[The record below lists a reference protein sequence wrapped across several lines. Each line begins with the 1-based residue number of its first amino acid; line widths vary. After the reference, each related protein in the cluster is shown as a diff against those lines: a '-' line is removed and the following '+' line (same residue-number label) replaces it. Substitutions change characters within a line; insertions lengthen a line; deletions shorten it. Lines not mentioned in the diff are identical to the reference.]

1 MKRELFF
8 CGDPVLR
15 KKAKRI
21 REIDD
26 SVLQLFEDMKETM
39 DDANG
44 VGLAAPQVGEPVRMI
59 CVREDLDEDYEVH
72 CLLNPR
78 IVGGSGLQEG
88 MEGCLSLPTLYA
100 VVTRNK
106 KVVAEGTGLDGEPVT
121 IEAEGLLA
129 RALQHEVDH
138 LNGVLF
144 IDRAEA
150 DTLSWMV
157 PDKKEEDGF
166 RWDPAT
172 FEEAQERF
180 NRLREARDAKKR

>member
-1 MKRELFF
+1 MKREMFF

-15 KKAKRI
+15 KKAKRV

-26 SVLQLFEDMKETM
+26 SIRALFEDMKETM

-44 VGLAAPQVGEPVRMI
+44 VGLAAPQIGEPIRMI
-59 CVREDLDEDYEVH
+59 CVREDLGEEHEVH
-72 CLLNPR
+72 CLLNP
-78 IVGGSGLQEG
+78 VLVEGSGKQEG

-100 VVTRNK
+100 LVIRSE
-106 KVVAEGTGLDGEPVT
+106 KVLAQGTGLDGNAVQ

-129 RALQHEVDH
+129 RALQHEIDH

-157 PDKKEEDGF
+157 PDKSDEDGF

-180 NRLREARDAKKR
+180 NRLREARDSR